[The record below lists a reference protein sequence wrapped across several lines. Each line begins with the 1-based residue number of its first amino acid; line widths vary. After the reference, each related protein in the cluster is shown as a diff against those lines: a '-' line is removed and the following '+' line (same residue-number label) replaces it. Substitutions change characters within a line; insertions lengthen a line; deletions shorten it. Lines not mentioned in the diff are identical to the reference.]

1 MRYKTFQKDRGCR
14 QIQSGLLSG
23 CCKFPK
29 DMAEAAL
36 SQQDTNDLEKECLV
50 IISSLW
56 FLYSAGYC
64 VLPLSSPAG
73 QIEGS

>member
-1 MRYKTFQKDRGCR
+1 
-14 QIQSGLLSG
+14 
-23 CCKFPK
+23 
-29 DMAEAAL
+29 MAEAAL

-64 VLPLSSPAG
+64 VFPLSSPAG